1 MRIDITGMGD
11 PNLEVGDTEGEEAI
25 IGEGRLEASL
35 VHRVLLRL
43 QVKWDIDRGE
53 GRNTVIGI
61 GTEDIIDKED
71 IAVDQGGKNIF
82 KLSEEC

>member
-43 QVKWDIDRGE
+43 QVK
-53 GRNTVIGI
+53 
-61 GTEDIIDKED
+61 
-71 IAVDQGGKNIF
+71 
-82 KLSEEC
+82 